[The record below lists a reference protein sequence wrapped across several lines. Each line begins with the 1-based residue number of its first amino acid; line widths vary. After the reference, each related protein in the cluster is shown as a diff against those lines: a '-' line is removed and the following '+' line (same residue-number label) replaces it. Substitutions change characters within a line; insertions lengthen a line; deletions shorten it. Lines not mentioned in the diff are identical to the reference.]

1 MRQFAAR
8 CRRCSARL
16 TPRFCVSS
24 MALSSSPDSP
34 ADRRRRARRQLP
46 RIQYGGD
53 AARHHQRV
61 VAAHRQWA
69 GQSTFGRGVKNLSR
83 LSVAAQSAPAAASRL
98 RRPSPPAGALAFG
111 KGADF
116 AVLHLQRTASTSF
129 SSTSLTLLIIMK
141 RLPLVQAVGD
151 VITYS
156 FVMEDAY
163 DGAPRVLASRIS
175 STTAA
180 LFLASA
186 RR

>member
-1 MRQFAAR
+1 
-8 CRRCSARL
+8 
-16 TPRFCVSS
+16 
-24 MALSSSPDSP
+24 MALTSSPDSP
-34 ADRRRRARRQLP
+34 ADRRRRVHHQSP
-46 RIQYGGD
+46 RVQHGGD

-61 VAAHRQWA
+61 VAAHRRWA

-83 LSVAAQSAPAAASRL
+83 LSVSAQSAPVAASRL
-98 RRPSPPAGALAFG
+98 RRPLLLTGTLAFG

-116 AVLHLQRTASTSF
+116 AVLHLQRTVYTSF

-151 VITYS
+151 LLAYG
-156 FVMEDAY
+156 FVMEDTD
-163 DGAPRVLASRIS
+163 DGAPRALASRIS